1 VSDAAKVLCAQ
12 DVMNAKVITI
22 SPDETLADL
31 ERVLLAE
38 RVGGVPVV
46 EGGRLVGVVSRSD
59 VVRMLGAEQSVAGT
73 RLDFYREYYED
84 PDPSDEG
91 AASQDRRE
99 REEAAALLA
108 ERLAQVRVRDAMNRE
123 VIRVEGDAPLREV
136 ADRLVEHHI
145 HRIVVTRGG
154 RLAGIVSTLDLVR
167 LVAEGR
173 LR

>member
-1 VSDAAKVLCAQ
+1 VSNAPPVLYAQ
-12 DVMNAKVITI
+12 DVMNAKVTTI

-38 RVGGVPVV
+38 RIGGVPVV
-46 EGGRLVGVVSRSD
+46 EAGRLVGVVSRSD
-59 VVRMLGAEQSVAGT
+59 VVRVLGAEQSVAGT

-84 PDPSDEG
+84 PDASVEE
-91 AASQDRRE
+91 AASQDRRD

-108 ERLAQVRVRDAMNRE
+108 ERLALLRVRDAMNRE
-123 VIRVEGDAPLREV
+123 VIRVEADAPLREV
-136 ADRLVEHHI
+136 AERLLEHHV

-167 LVAEGR
+167 LMAEGR